1 MSGERERGPERAIS
15 GSAPETTRAIRFHE
29 TGGPEVLRWEEVPLE
44 APGEGEARLRHT
56 AIGLNYSETSS
67 RRGGGGASVISR
79 LPLIPGREA
88 AGVIEALGPGVADFK
103 EGDRVAYG
111 LRRKHGA
118 DAERRN
124 IEAAELVP
132 IPGDMDDRTAAAIMV
147 KGMTA
152 SYLLRKAYPVA
163 EGRTV
168 MVHAASGG
176 VGTILVQWAKRLG
189 ATVIG
194 TVGSEEKARRILAL
208 GCDHALNNR
217 KGDFSGAVLE
227 ITGGAGVDVIYDP
240 VGRAVWEAS
249 VKSLKTRGA
258 LINFGNIS
266 GPIPPIDPHL
276 LMESGSIFVTKT
288 ALRDFT
294 RTRDEMLELCGALF
308 DVVRAGGVKATVDQT
323 YALKDAAR
331 AHADLEA
338 GKTTGSTVLLP

>member
-1 MSGERERGPERAIS
+1 MGGT
-15 GSAPETTRAIRFHE
+15 APETTRAIRFHE

-44 APGEGEARLRHT
+44 APREGEARLRHT
-56 AIGLNYSETSS
+56 AIGLNYSETGS
-67 RRGGGGASVISR
+67 RRGGGGAAAISG

-88 AGVIEALGPGVADFK
+88 AGVIEALGPDVPDFK

-124 IEAAELVP
+124 IEAAELVH
-132 IPGDMDDRTAAAIMV
+132 IPDDMDDRTAAAIMV

-163 EGRTV
+163 EGGTV

-176 VGTILVQWAKRLG
+176 VGTILVQWAKHLG

-194 TVGSEEKARRILAL
+194 TVGSEEKAGRILAL

-217 KGDFSGAVLE
+217 QGDFSGAVLE
-227 ITGGAGVDVIYDP
+227 ITDGEGVDVIYDP

-249 VKSLKTRGA
+249 VKSLKTRGT
-258 LINFGNIS
+258 LINFGEIS
-266 GPIPPIDPHL
+266 GPIPPIDPHF

-294 RTRDEMLELCGALF
+294 RTRDEMLELSGALF
-308 DVVRAGGVKATVDQT
+308 DMVRAGGVKVTVDQT

>member
-1 MSGERERGPERAIS
+1 MNEDARSGT
-15 GSAPETTRAIRFHE
+15 APETTWAIRFHE

-44 APGEGEARLRHT
+44 APGEGEVRLRHT
-56 AIGLNYSETSS
+56 AIGLNYSEIGS
-67 RRGGGGASVISR
+67 RRGRGGAAAISG

-88 AGVIEALGPGVADFK
+88 AGVIEALGPGVPDFK

-111 LRRKHGA
+111 LRRRHGA

-124 IEAAELVP
+124 IEAVELVP
-132 IPGDMDDRTAAAIMV
+132 IPVGMDDRTAAAIMV

-152 SYLLRKAYPVA
+152 SYLLRKAYPA
-163 EGRTV
+163 AKGRTV

-176 VGTILVQWAKRLG
+176 VGTILVQWARHLG

-194 TVGSEEKARRILAL
+194 TVGSDEKARRILAL

-217 KGDFSGAVLE
+217 EGDFSGAVLD
-227 ITGGAGVDVIYDP
+227 ITQGRGVDVIYDP

-249 VKSLKTRGA
+249 VKSLRTRGA
-258 LINFGNIS
+258 LINFGDIS

-294 RTRDEMLELCGALF
+294 RTRDEMLELCEALF
-308 DVVRAGGVKATVDQT
+308 HVVRAGGVKVTVDQT
-323 YALKDAAR
+323 YALKDAAL

-338 GKTTGSTVLLP
+338 GRTTGSTVLLP

>member
-1 MSGERERGPERAIS
+1 MSGFV
-15 GSAPETTRAIRFHE
+15 PETTRAIRFHE

-56 AIGLNYSETSS
+56 AIGLNYSETGS

-88 AGVIEALGPGVADFK
+88 AGVIEALGPGVADF
-103 EGDRVAYG
+103 EVGDRVAYG

-132 IPGDMDDRTAAAIMV
+132 IPGDIDDRTAAAIMV

-163 EGRTV
+163 KGRTV

-217 KGDFSGAVLE
+217 EGDFSGAVLE

-249 VKSLKTRGA
+249 VKSLKTRGT

-276 LMESGSIFVTKT
+276 LMESGSVFVTKT

-308 DVVRAGGVKATVDQT
+308 YVVRAGGVKATVDQT